1 MKKKHRIF
9 ILVFLFFML
18 FVTVVDYN
26 NNDNLRSDSG
36 WDSGYSGGGGGGSS
50 GGGSWSG
57 GGGYSSH
64 SSRSGRSSGP
74 SYSYDPEAEAYGF
87 AMMGIIFLVVIMIS
101 IALSFTTT
109 EENQERNKKMSK
121 YEEFMANYDSII
133 DSLENNTP
141 LDKVEEEEIK
151 ELLPNETRDS
161 LLDKLTQKF
170 IDVQNAWMN
179 FDYDALKNL
188 CSDELFNTYKAQLD
202 TLKLKNG
209 QNIMSNFRP
218 IFSNITSLKV
228 EDGLIIIKMF
238 LKISFFDYVID
249 TKTQKVIRGNKSHLF
264 NNLYNLE
271 YIIGK
276 DDEEHKCPNCGAK
289 VENVTAGKCKYCGA
303 PIVVKPRDYVLNRK
317 NIIK

>member
-1 MKKKHRIF
+1 MKKKNRIV
-9 ILVFLFFML
+9 ILVFHFFML

-64 SSRSGRSSGP
+64 SSRSGRSSGN

-87 AMMGIIFLVVIMIS
+87 AMMGIIFFAALTIS

-188 CSDELFNTYKAQLD
+188 CSDELFNTYKAQLE
-202 TLKLKNG
+202 TLKLKKAK
-209 QNIMSNFRP
+209 NIMTAFDMVEIKITNATIENDNIILTAYLCINFY
-218 IFSNITSLKV
+218 
-228 EDGLIIIKMF
+228 
-238 LKISFFDYVID
+238 DYVINTD
-249 TKTQKVIRGNKSHLF
+249 TKQTIRGTKDTRVH
-264 NNLYNLE
+264 NN
-271 YIIGK
+271 YILTFV
-276 DDEEHKCPNCGAK
+276 N
-289 VENVTAGKCKYCGA
+289 Y
-303 PIVVKPRDYVLNRK
+303 
-317 NIIK
+317 